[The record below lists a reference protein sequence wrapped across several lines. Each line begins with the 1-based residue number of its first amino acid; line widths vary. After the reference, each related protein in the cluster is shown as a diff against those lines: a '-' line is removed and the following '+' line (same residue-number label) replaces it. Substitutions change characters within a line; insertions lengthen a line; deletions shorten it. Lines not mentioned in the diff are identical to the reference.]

1 MKNKILTLG
10 LVIVML
16 AGMLFCLTGCG
27 NSTSS
32 NIVKDLNDTI
42 KEEIAKWQEREY
54 GATLSV
60 YYIQNSL
67 DKKELKY
74 VIVASGDKE
83 FTSKPDFTEYKE
95 NDIPNYDGN
104 SYGNMRMM
112 LEEQTIKHIIGYDKN
127 LDKYYNIEVNYEKV
141 NLNGAE
147 KEYPI
152 FSNAKELK

>member
-1 MKNKILTLG
+1 MKKNLLSVGVAIILIIL
-10 LVIVML
+10 L
-16 AGMLFCLTGCG
+16 ACLTGCV
-27 NSTSS
+27 NNTSS

-42 KEEIAKWQEREY
+42 NEEIAKWQEREY

-67 DKKELKY
+67 DKKELGY

-95 NDIPNYDGN
+95 NDIPNYEGN
-104 SYGNMRMM
+104 SYDNMRMM
-112 LEEQTIKHIIGYDKN
+112 LSEQTVNYIIGYDKN
-127 LDKYYNIEVNYEKV
+127 LQKYYNIEVAYEKV

-147 KEYPI
+147 KEYPV

>member
-1 MKNKILTLG
+1 MKKRILTLV
-10 LVIVML
+10 LIVVML
-16 AGMLFCLTGCG
+16 VGMLFTLTGCG
-27 NSTSS
+27 SNSSS
-32 NIVKDLNDTI
+32 NIVKDLNDTVN
-42 KEEIAKWQEREY
+42 EEIAKWQEREY

-67 DKKELKY
+67 DKKELSY

-112 LEEQTIKHIIGYDKN
+112 LEEQTVKYIIGYDKN
-127 LDKYYNIEVNYEKV
+127 LQKYYNIEVSYAETD
-141 NLNGAE
+141 LNGAK
-147 KEYPI
+147 KEYPV

>member
-1 MKNKILTLG
+1 MKKNLLSVGVAIILIIL
-10 LVIVML
+10 L
-16 AGMLFCLTGCG
+16 ACLTGCV
-27 NSTSS
+27 NNTSS

-42 KEEIAKWQEREY
+42 NEEIAKWQEREY

-67 DKKELKY
+67 DKKELGY

-95 NDIPNYDGN
+95 NDITNYTGN
-104 SYGNMRMM
+104 SYDNMRMM
-112 LEEQTIKHIIGYDKN
+112 LSEQTVNYIIGYDKN
-127 LDKYYNIEVNYEKV
+127 LQKYYNIEVTYDKV

-147 KEYPI
+147 KEYPV

>member
-1 MKNKILTLG
+1 MKNKILTLA
-10 LVIVML
+10 LIIVMFV
-16 AGMLFCLTGCG
+16 GILFSLTGCG
-27 NSTSS
+27 TSTSS
-32 NIVKDLNDTI
+32 NIVKDLNNTI
-42 KEEIAKWQEREY
+42 NEEIAKWQEKGY

-67 DKKELKY
+67 DKKELSY
-74 VIVASGDKE
+74 TIVASGDKG

-95 NDIPNYDGN
+95 KDIPNYDGN

-112 LEEQTIKHIIGYDKN
+112 LEEQTVNYIIGYDKN
-127 LDKYYNIEVNYEKV
+127 SQKYYNIEVAYEKV

-147 KEYPI
+147 KEYPV